1 MVIYLYGPAVDRAT
15 VAEILES
22 CLGSAYCNLKTEM
35 LGSTIINKYLNKI
48 PVLLLNVDFFFPTNN
63 FFFLLLFF
71 FFFSYSYLFSY
82 ADPGHGSN
90 NCFLKSLL
98 LFLAGISGRFGKAN
112 GVSW

>member
-71 FFFSYSYLFSY
+71 FFFLTLI
-82 ADPGHGSN
+82 
-90 NCFLKSLL
+90 CFLMLIL
-98 LFLAGISGRFGKAN
+98 DMDLIIAF
-112 GVSW
+112 